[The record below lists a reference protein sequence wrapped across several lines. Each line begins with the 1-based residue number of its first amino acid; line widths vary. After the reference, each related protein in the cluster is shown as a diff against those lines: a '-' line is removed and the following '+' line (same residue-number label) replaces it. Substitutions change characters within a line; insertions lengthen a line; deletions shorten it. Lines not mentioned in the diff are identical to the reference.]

1 MRRDLLIAAQKEF
14 LKLYPAGFANEEMQ
28 VHVKKHKIEHMQKF
42 AQEAFN
48 KGKFD
53 NFDLV
58 FENFVKVISRASV
71 VSVFE
76 KVKFR
81 DFSKAMTMEQKL
93 RIIDGL
99 YDLLHGDKKA
109 GFTRMK
115 EVLLEDKIAKWP
127 ILTVI
132 PYYYDTQGEIFIKP
146 TTVKGVIKMF
156 DLEGVVYNSKPN
168 YEFYEAYKK
177 EFLKMK
183 EIVEP
188 CVAPENGAFSGFLM
202 MMVDTVK

>member
-14 LKLYPAGFANEEMQ
+14 LKLYPDGFENPEMQ
-28 VHVKKHKIEHMQKF
+28 VHVKKHKIEKMHDFAFESFGKEKF
-42 AQEAFN
+42 ED
-48 KGKFD
+48 FD
-53 NFDLV
+53 KVFQNLV
-58 FENFVKVISRASV
+58 KTITRASV
-71 VSVFE
+71 VSIFE

-81 DFSKAMTMEQKL
+81 DFAKTMTTDQKL
-93 RIIDGL
+93 RITDGL

-109 GFTRMK
+109 GFTKMTD
-115 EVLLEDKIAKWP
+115 VLIEDKLAKWP

-156 DLEGVVYNSKPN
+156 GLDGVVYNSKPT
-168 YEFYEAYKK
+168 YEFYELYRK

-202 MMVDTVK
+202 MMVDTEK